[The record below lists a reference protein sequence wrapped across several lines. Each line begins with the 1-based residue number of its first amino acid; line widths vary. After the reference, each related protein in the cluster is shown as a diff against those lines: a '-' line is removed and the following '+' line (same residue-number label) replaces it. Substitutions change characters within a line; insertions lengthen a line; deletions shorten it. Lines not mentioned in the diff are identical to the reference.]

1 MANSLHIPQKSKVRN
16 SKQEAKKESIDI
28 TSARYVHDFTIALSF
43 TNGKTKL
50 FDFLPLFQEHV
61 KGENI
66 KYFAPQSFKKFIV
79 KNGNIYWGRNED
91 IIFPAY
97 MLADEE
103 QDKYQDEILYI
114 I

>member
-1 MANSLHIPQKSKVRN
+1 MANGLQTPQTSKVRN
-16 SKQEAKKESIDI
+16 SKQEAKKESIAI
-28 TSARYVHDFTIALSF
+28 TSARYVHDFTIDLSF
-43 TNGKTKL
+43 TNGKTNL

-66 KYFAPQSFKKFIV
+66 KYFAPQSFKKFII

-91 IIFPAY
+91 IIFPLY
-97 MLADEE
+97 ILADDEK
-103 QDKYQDEILYI
+103 DKYEDEILYI